1 MRPAPASPAQDSA
14 TGDIAANLA
23 AFGRS
28 LRAANRSPATVESY
42 TTGVAQFDEFLAGH
56 GMPRYVAAIKREHVE
71 AFVED
76 VLARW
81 RPATAANRYRSLQ
94 QFFRWLVDE
103 GEIPASPMV
112 RMHPPRV
119 PEEPPTIL
127 REEDKKALWK
137 VTAGTDFVDRRDRVI
152 LRLFLDSGMRLA
164 EIAGLRL
171 DDIDK
176 DLMIAH
182 VLGKGGRP
190 RAVPYDKEAAKEL
203 DRYILRARPEHPH
216 SDLPWLWL
224 GKKGRLTGTGIA
236 QVVKRRGAEAGLEG
250 LHPHLFRHTAAHEAM
265 DGGMQESDVMR
276 IFGWRSPQMV
286 RRYGASAA
294 DERALKAYRTSKTG
308 SDERPRLG
316 NRETPSAH
324 QRSTSR
330 CRL

>member
-1 MRPAPASPAQDSA
+1 MRSAPASPAQNTA
-14 TGDIAANLA
+14 TGDIQANLA

-28 LRAANRSPATVESY
+28 LRAGNRSDATVESY
-42 TTGVAQFDEFLAGH
+42 STGVSQFEAFLARQGL
-56 GMPRYVAAIKREHVE
+56 PRDVANIRREHVE
-71 AFVED
+71 AFIEE
-76 VLARW
+76 LLGKF

-94 QFFRWLVDE
+94 QFFRWLVEE
-103 GEIPASPMV
+103 GEIPASPMA

-119 PEEPPTIL
+119 PEEPPTVL
-127 REEDKKALWK
+127 RESDKNALWK
-137 VTAGTDFVDRRDRVI
+137 VTAGTEFAERRDRVI

-171 DDIDK
+171 EDIDK

-190 RAVPYDKEAAKEL
+190 RAVPYDKDAAKEL

-216 SDLPWLWL
+216 ADLPWLWL
-224 GKKGRLTGTGIA
+224 GKKGRLGATGIA

-294 DERALKAYRTSKTG
+294 DERALKAYRTLK
-308 SDERPRLG
+308 DR
-316 NRETPSAH
+316 
-324 QRSTSR
+324 QR
-330 CRL
+330 

>member
-1 MRPAPASPAQDSA
+1 MRPAPASPAQDTA

-28 LRAANRSPATVESY
+28 LRAGNRSPATVESY
-42 TTGVAQFDEFLAGH
+42 TTGVTQFDDYLAAN
-56 GMPRYVAAIKREHVE
+56 GMPRTVAAIRREHVE
-71 AFVED
+71 AFIED
-76 VLARW
+76 RLAKF

-103 GEIPASPMV
+103 GEITASPMV
-112 RMHPPRV
+112 RMHPPHV
-119 PEEPPTIL
+119 PEEPPTVL
-127 REEDKKALWK
+127 DEDDKKALWK
-137 VTAGTDFVDRRDRVI
+137 VTAGTGFAERRDRVI

-171 DDIDK
+171 DDIDA

-216 SDLPWLWL
+216 ADLPWLWL
-224 GKKGRLTGTGIA
+224 GKKGRLTSTGIF
-236 QVVKRRGAEAGLEG
+236 QVVKRRGEEAGLDG

-265 DGGMQESDVMR
+265 AGGVQESDVMR

-294 DERALKAYRTSKTG
+294 DERALAAYRSFK
-308 SDERPRLG
+308 DR
-316 NRETPSAH
+316 
-324 QRSTSR
+324 QR
-330 CRL
+330 

>member
-1 MRPAPASPAQDSA
+1 MAP
-14 TGDIAANLA
+14 GDRRQPL
-23 AFGRS
+23 
-28 LRAANRSPATVESY
+28 P
-42 TTGVAQFDEFLAGH
+42 Q
-56 GMPRYVAAIKREHVE
+56 
-71 AFVED
+71 
-76 VLARW
+76 
-81 RPATAANRYRSLQ
+81 SLQ

-190 RAVPYDKEAAKEL
+190 RAVPYDKDAAKEL

-216 SDLPWLWL
+216 ADLPWLWL

-294 DERALKAYRTSKTG
+294 DERALKAYRTLK
-308 SDERPRLG
+308 DR
-316 NRETPSAH
+316 
-324 QRSTSR
+324 QR
-330 CRL
+330 